1 MSDAIT
7 MAVRTFR
14 HGSDKDAALKP
25 LEEAAEVYSAW
36 QDAAYACDDG
46 FIKNGCCSPQGSV
59 PCTEVGCCRMME
71 HLADELADT
80 ITACANLAARYG
92 LDLQAALDRVETH
105 NRERGRYQ

>member
-1 MSDAIT
+1 MDETTI

-14 HGSDKDAALKP
+14 HGTDKEAALKP

-36 QDAAYACDDG
+36 QDAAYTCDEG
-46 FIKNGCCSPQGSV
+46 FLKNGCCSPQGSV
-59 PCTEVGCCRMME
+59 PCTEVGYCCMMDD
-71 HLADELADT
+71 LADELADT

-92 LDLQAALDRVETH
+92 IDLQAALDRVEAH